1 MLNIIIVVIL
11 VALDQLFKHL
21 ATQFISSIAPVTVIP
36 GLLGLNYV
44 HNYGA
49 GFSILSGKVNFLI
62 IFTSVALA
70 AIALAIIF
78 HKFES
83 KFEEFCFVLILAG
96 GIGNLIDR
104 ALNGF
109 VVDYLE
115 FLFIEFPVFNFADI
129 LICCG
134 VGLFMVYTVKTE
146 FFSKNK
152 KGKGSDE

>member
-1 MLNIIIVVIL
+1 MLNIVIVGIL
-11 VALDQLFKHL
+11 VALDQIFKHL
-21 ATQFISSIAPVTVIP
+21 ATQYLSSIAPLTVIP
-36 GLLGLNYV
+36 NLIGLNYV

-62 IFTSVALA
+62 IITSVALSV
-70 AIALAIIF
+70 IALAIIF
-78 HKFES
+78 NKFES
-83 KFEEFCFVLILAG
+83 KFEELCFVLILAG
-96 GIGNLIDR
+96 GVGNLIDR

-134 VGLFMVYTVKTE
+134 VGLYMIYTVKTE

-152 KGKGSDE
+152 KEKKSNE